1 MPFIYRL
8 QKILDFRIRK
18 KEEQLIVVQ
27 RAQRELSKA
36 EQDIQRNDNEIAL
49 TKQNQKQANAL
60 MMESYDKYLH
70 HLWEKAKQLEI
81 IRQEKERQLQEEIHK
96 LVELEK
102 AVKVLEKHKEK
113 MKDEYLEEE
122 KKAELKTFSEIAVQR
137 HFQQTR
143 QKIEEELQLNQTELN
158 LIDLSTP
165 EGHNINEY

>member
-1 MPFIYRL
+1 MPFVYRL